1 MTGRVGIEVSAA
13 VAEAVKLVDVDVVS
27 AYPITPQTHI
37 VERLAELIANGEL
50 DAEYINVESEHS
62 ALSACVGASAAGART
77 FTASNSQGL
86 ALMHEILYVASGC
99 RLPIVLAIVN
109 RALSA
114 PINIWCDHQDSLGA
128 RDTGCVQVYVED
140 GQEAFDSTLQAFKV
154 AEDQRVLLPFMVCLD
169 GFILSHVIESVN
181 LLDEEEIKG
190 FIKSKMKPKYRLDP
204 DKPISMGVVG
214 GPDIYSEFRRQQ
226 EEAMRNA
233 KKVILEVDEEFGK
246 LYGRRYGFFD
256 SYRIKDADVILLT
269 MGSMTGTAR
278 VAVDKLR
285 ENGKKVGIL
294 KVRVFRPF
302 PYREICDAVKGAKV
316 LATVDRNIEPGAF
329 GGVLFTEVRSAL
341 HKYEEGPHVV
351 GFITGLGGRDV
362 TVSNFMTMAEKA
374 LRVAE
379 TGKIERVYEF
389 IGLRE

>member
-13 VAEAVKLVDVDVVS
+13 VAEAVRLVDVDVIS

-37 VERLAELIANGEL
+37 VERLAELIADGEL
-50 DAEYINVESEHS
+50 DAEYMNVESEHS

-109 RALSA
+109 RAMSA
-114 PINIWCDHQDSLGA
+114 PINIWCDHQDSLGE
-128 RDTGCVQVYVED
+128 RDTGCIQVYVED
-140 GQEAFDSTLQAFKV
+140 GQEAFDSTLQAFRI
-154 AEDQRVLLPFMVCLD
+154 AEDQRVLVPFMVCLD

-181 LLDEEEIKG
+181 LLDKEEIKS
-190 FIKSKMKPKYRLDP
+190 FIKPKMEPKYRLDP
-204 DKPISMGVVG
+204 DKPISMGVLG
-214 GPDIYSEFRRQQ
+214 GPDIYCEFRRQQ

-233 KKVILEVDEEFGK
+233 KKVILEVDEEFSK

-256 SYRIKDADVILLT
+256 SYRIEDADVILLT

-278 VAVDKLR
+278 VAVDELR
-285 ENGKKVGIL
+285 EKGKRVGIL

-302 PYREICDAVKGAKV
+302 PYKEICDAVKGAKV
-316 LATVDRNIEPGAF
+316 LATVDRNVEPGAF
-329 GGVLFTEVRSAL
+329 GGVLFTEIRSAL
-341 HKYEEGPHVV
+341 YRYEEEPHVV

-379 TGKIERVYEF
+379 TGKIERAYEF

>member
-1 MTGRVGIEVSAA
+1 MTRRVAMEVSAA
-13 VAEAVKLVDVDVVS
+13 VAEAVRLVDVDVIS

-62 ALSACVGASAAGART
+62 AISACVGASAAGART

-109 RALSA
+109 RAMSA
-114 PINIWCDHQDSLGA
+114 PINIWCDHQDSLGE
-128 RDTGCVQVYVED
+128 RDTGCIQVYVED
-140 GQEAFDSTLQAFKV
+140 GQEAFDSTLQAFRV
-154 AEDQRVLLPFMVCLD
+154 AEDHRVLVPFMVCLD
-169 GFILSHVIESVN
+169 GFILGHVIESVN
-181 LLDEEEIKG
+181 LLDKEEIKS
-190 FIKSKMKPKYRLDP
+190 FIKSRREPKYRLDP
-204 DKPISMGVVG
+204 DKPLSMGVLG
-214 GPDIYSEFRRQQ
+214 GPDIYYEFRRQQ

-233 KKVILEVDEEFGK
+233 KRVILEVDEEFSK
-246 LYGRRYGFFD
+246 LYGRRYGLFD
-256 SYRIKDADVILLT
+256 SYRVEDADVILLT

-285 ENGKKVGIL
+285 KKGKKVGVL

-302 PYREICDAVKGAKV
+302 PYEEIRDAVKGAKV
-316 LATVDRNIEPGAF
+316 LATVDRNLEPGSF
-329 GGVLFTEVRSAL
+329 GSVLFTEIRSAL
-341 HKYEEGPHVV
+341 YKYDEEPYVV

-362 TVSNFMTMAEKA
+362 SVSNFMTMAEKA

-379 TGKIERVYEF
+379 TGKIERPYEF

>member
-1 MTGRVGIEVSAA
+1 MTRRVGIEVSAA
-13 VAEAVKLVDVDVVS
+13 VAEAVRLVDVDVIS

-37 VERLAELIANGEL
+37 VEKLAELIANGEL
-50 DAEYINVESEHS
+50 DAEYMNVESEHS

-114 PINIWCDHQDSLGA
+114 PINIWCDHQDSLGE
-128 RDTGCVQVYVED
+128 RDTGCIQVYVED
-140 GQEAFDSTLQAFKV
+140 GQEAFDSTLQAFRV
-154 AEDQRVLLPFMVCLD
+154 AEDQRVLVPFMVCLD

-181 LLDEEEIKG
+181 LLDEKEIKG
-190 FIKSKMKPKYRLDP
+190 FIKSKRESKYRLDP
-204 DKPISMGVVG
+204 DEPISMGVLG
-214 GPDIYSEFRRQQ
+214 GPDVYSEFRRQQ
-226 EEAMRNA
+226 EETMRNA

-246 LYGRRYGFFD
+246 LYGRRYGLFD
-256 SYRIKDADVILLT
+256 SYRVEDADVILLT

-285 ENGKKVGIL
+285 EKGKKVGIL

-302 PYREICDAVKGAKV
+302 PYKEICDAVRGAKV
-316 LATVDRNIEPGAF
+316 LATVDRNVEPGAF
-329 GGVLFTEVRSAL
+329 GGILFTEVRSAL
-341 HKYEEGPHVV
+341 YRYEEEPHVV

-362 TVSNFMTMAEKA
+362 TLINFMTMAEKA

-379 TGKIERVYEF
+379 TGKVERAYEF

>member
-13 VAEAVKLVDVDVVS
+13 VAEAVKLVDVDVIS

-37 VERLAELIANGEL
+37 VEKLAELIANGEL

-114 PINIWCDHQDSLGA
+114 PINIWCDHQDSLGE
-128 RDTGCVQVYVED
+128 RDTGCIQVYVED
-140 GQEAFDSTLQAFKV
+140 GQEAFDSTLQAFRV
-154 AEDQRVLLPFMVCLD
+154 AEDLRVLVPFMVCLD

-181 LLDEEEIKG
+181 LLDKEEIKS
-190 FIKSKMKPKYRLDP
+190 FIKPKMEPKYRLDP
-204 DKPISMGVVG
+204 DKPISMGVLG
-214 GPDIYSEFRRQQ
+214 GPDTYYEFRRQQ

-233 KKVILEVDEEFGK
+233 KKVILEVDEEFNK
-246 LYGRRYGFFD
+246 LYGRRYGLFD
-256 SYRIKDADVILLT
+256 SYRIEDADVILLT

-278 VAVDKLR
+278 VAVDELR
-285 ENGKKVGIL
+285 EKGKRVGIL

-302 PYREICDAVKGAKV
+302 PYKEICDAVKGAKV
-316 LATVDRNIEPGAF
+316 LATVDRNVEPGAF
-329 GGVLFTEVRSAL
+329 GGVLFTELRSAL
-341 HKYEEGPHVV
+341 YGYEEKPYVV

-374 LRVAE
+374 LSVAE
-379 TGKIERVYEF
+379 TGKIERPYEF